1 MIKVENLTI
10 TTRQPILKNF
20 TATFKTGNIYQIM
33 AENGAGKSTF
43 LKALT
48 QLVNYKGAITF
59 DNMPF
64 NQAKEKIFFFEEN
77 NWMDSNLNSLDYLQ
91 FVKDSWHSQH
101 DIDTELNF
109 WGIDQFAKVPIKKYS
124 LGMKQKLIIAMYL
137 VSDAQYLLMDEIT
150 NGLDEKNRNKL
161 YSRLNDMV
169 TLNDKCIILTS
180 HYANEINNLHNVT
193 KLKLNNLTMSEVK

>member
-48 QLVNYKGAITF
+48 QLVNYKGSITF

-77 NWMDSNLNSLDYLQ
+77 NWLDSNLNSLDYLQ

-193 KLKLNNLTMSEVK
+193 KLKLENLTMNEVK

>member
-10 TTRQPILKNF
+10 TTRQPILKSF
-20 TATFKTGNIYQIM
+20 TTTFKTRNIYQIM

-150 NGLDEKNRNKL
+150 NGLEEKNRNKL

>member
-1 MIKVENLTI
+1 
-10 TTRQPILKNF
+10 
-20 TATFKTGNIYQIM
+20 M

-77 NWMDSNLNSLDYLQ
+77 NWLNSNLNSLDYLQ
-91 FVKDSWHSQH
+91 FVKDLWRSQH
-101 DIDTELNF
+101 DIDTELSF

-137 VSDAQYLLMDEIT
+137 VSDAQYLLMDEII

>member
-1 MIKVENLTI
+1 MK
-10 TTRQPILKNF
+10 
-20 TATFKTGNIYQIM
+20 AGNIYQIM

-59 DNMPF
+59 DNLPF
-64 NQAKEKIFFFEEN
+64 NQIKEKIFFFEEN
-77 NWMDSNLNSLDYLQ
+77 SWLDPNLNSLDYLQ

-101 DIDTELNF
+101 DIDTELSF

-150 NGLDEKNRNKL
+150 NGLDEENRNKL
-161 YSRLNDMV
+161 YCRLNDLIS
-169 TLNDKCIILTS
+169 LNDKCIILTS

-193 KLKLNNLTMSEVK
+193 KLKLENLTMNEVK

>member
-77 NWMDSNLNSLDYLQ
+77 NWLDSNLNSLDYLQ

-124 LGMKQKLIIAMYL
+124 LRMRQKFIIAMYL

-193 KLKLNNLTMSEVK
+193 KLKLENLTMNEVK

>member
-10 TTRQPILKNF
+10 TTRQPILKKF

-33 AENGAGKSTF
+33 AENRAGKSTF

-77 NWMDSNLNSLDYLQ
+77 NWLNSNLNSLDYLQ
-91 FVKDSWHSQH
+91 FVKDLWRSQH
-101 DIDTELNF
+101 DIDTELSF

-137 VSDAQYLLMDEIT
+137 VSDAQYLLMDEII

>member
-10 TTRQPILKNF
+10 TTRQPILKSF
-20 TATFKTGNIYQIM
+20 TTTFKTRNIYQIM

>member
-20 TATFKTGNIYQIM
+20 TTTFKTRNIYQIM
-33 AENGAGKSTF
+33 AENGAGNSTF

-77 NWMDSNLNSLDYLQ
+77 NWIDSNLNSLDYLQ

>member
-10 TTRQPILKNF
+10 TTRQPILKKF

-77 NWMDSNLNSLDYLQ
+77 NWLNSNLNSLDYLQ
-91 FVKDSWHSQH
+91 FVKDLWRSQH
-101 DIDTELNF
+101 DIDTELSF

-137 VSDAQYLLMDEIT
+137 VSDAQYLLMDEII
-150 NGLDEKNRNKL
+150 NGLNEKNRNKL

>member
-10 TTRQPILKNF
+10 TTRQPILKSF
-20 TATFKTGNIYQIM
+20 TTTFKTRNIYQIM

-109 WGIDQFAKVPIKKYS
+109 WGIDQFVKVPIKKYS

>member
-10 TTRQPILKNF
+10 TTRQPILKSF
-20 TATFKTGNIYQIM
+20 TTTFKTRNIYQIM

-77 NWMDSNLNSLDYLQ
+77 SWLDPNLNSLDYLQ
-91 FVKDSWHSQH
+91 FVKVSWHSQH
-101 DIDTELNF
+101 DIDTELSF
-109 WGIDQFAKVPIKKYS
+109 WGIYQFAKVPIKKYS

>member
-10 TTRQPILKNF
+10 TTRQPILKSF
-20 TATFKTGNIYQIM
+20 TTTFKTRNIYQIM

-169 TLNDKCIILTS
+169 TLSDKCIILTS

>member
-20 TATFKTGNIYQIM
+20 TATLKAGNIYQIM

-59 DNMPF
+59 DNLPF
-64 NQAKEKIFFFEEN
+64 NQIKEKIFFFEEN
-77 NWMDSNLNSLDYLQ
+77 SWLDPNLNSLDYLQ

-101 DIDTELNF
+101 DIDTELSF

-137 VSDAQYLLMDEIT
+137 VSDAQYLLMEI
-150 NGLDEKNRNKL
+150 GRASCRER
-161 YSRLNDMV
+161 V
-169 TLNDKCIILTS
+169 
-180 HYANEINNLHNVT
+180 
-193 KLKLNNLTMSEVK
+193 

>member
-1 MIKVENLTI
+1 MQT
-10 TTRQPILKNF
+10 
-20 TATFKTGNIYQIM
+20 
-33 AENGAGKSTF
+33 
-43 LKALT
+43 
-48 QLVNYKGAITF
+48 
-59 DNMPF
+59 
-64 NQAKEKIFFFEEN
+64 
-77 NWMDSNLNSLDYLQ
+77 
-91 FVKDSWHSQH
+91 
-101 DIDTELNF
+101 
-109 WGIDQFAKVPIKKYS
+109 
-124 LGMKQKLIIAMYL
+124 KLIIAMYL

>member
-77 NWMDSNLNSLDYLQ
+77 NWLDSNLNSLDYLQ
-91 FVKDSWHSQH
+91 FVKDSWYSQH

-124 LGMKQKLIIAMYL
+124 LGMRQKLIIAMYL

-193 KLKLNNLTMSEVK
+193 KLKLENLTMNEVK

>member
-77 NWMDSNLNSLDYLQ
+77 NWLDSNLNSLDYLQ

-124 LGMKQKLIIAMYL
+124 LGMRQKLIIAMYL

-193 KLKLNNLTMSEVK
+193 KLKLENLTMNEVK

>member
-1 MIKVENLTI
+1 
-10 TTRQPILKNF
+10 
-20 TATFKTGNIYQIM
+20 M

-137 VSDAQYLLMDEIT
+137 VSDALL
-150 NGLDEKNRNKL
+150 G
-161 YSRLNDMV
+161 
-169 TLNDKCIILTS
+169 
-180 HYANEINNLHNVT
+180 NL
-193 KLKLNNLTMSEVK
+193 LVKA

>member
-20 TATFKTGNIYQIM
+20 TATLKAGNIYQIM

-59 DNMPF
+59 DNLPF
-64 NQAKEKIFFFEEN
+64 NQIKEKIFFFEEN
-77 NWMDSNLNSLDYLQ
+77 SWLDPNLNSLDYLQ
-91 FVKDSWHSQH
+91 FVKVSWHSQH
-101 DIDTELNF
+101 DIDTELSF

>member
-10 TTRQPILKNF
+10 TTRQPILKKF

-77 NWMDSNLNSLDYLQ
+77 NWLNSNLNSLDYLQ
-91 FVKDSWHSQH
+91 FVKDLWRSQH
-101 DIDTELNF
+101 DIDTELSF

-137 VSDAQYLLMDEIT
+137 VSDAQYLLMDEII

-161 YSRLNDMV
+161 RVVL
-169 TLNDKCIILTS
+169 
-180 HYANEINNLHNVT
+180 
-193 KLKLNNLTMSEVK
+193 VKSF